1 MSIILK
7 PQQWKEPV
15 SMLFPKWC
23 SKSKL
28 VVLISMWFRLVQFL
42 LDQDYNQGSQA
53 TWRRKQEAVSR
64 NTNFLRSSVTPA
76 LCPQDS
82 TSFRKIFF
90 FCWGKDVA
98 KGCHELRQIIWV
110 KCEHNIIFKSLSA
123 EKSWIFSVLK
133 ILYLFLSC
141 TQVRSDKGLV
151 WIHLFMVVFCV

>member
-1 MSIILK
+1 MVLGFRPGQLINWMLVELYSKKKKKKTLLSIILK

-15 SMLFPKWC
+15 NMLFPKWC
-23 SKSKL
+23 SKSKF

-53 TWRRKQEAVSR
+53 TRRRKQEAVSR

-90 FCWGKDVA
+90 FFFLLLFWNSFPQN
-98 KGCHELRQIIWV
+98 LIR
-110 KCEHNIIFKSLSA
+110 
-123 EKSWIFSVLK
+123 EKNYWKATFFSQ
-133 ILYLFLSC
+133 C
-141 TQVRSDKGLV
+141 
-151 WIHLFMVVFCV
+151 CP